1 MEVWVLNRVGP
12 NPATSDGVAGASSD
26 ASDEQS
32 SKRIVGYY
40 PSWAGDYTPRDV
52 PYEKLTHLDFAF
64 LEPNS
69 DGEVE
74 LPGADGASPGLLEQ
88 FREETDEHEET
99 SFMFSISAGWY
110 SGTFSDAALTAER
123 RQRFA
128 RTAVEFV
135 QTYDFDGIDVDWEHP
150 DGTIRE
156 DDPHHLTLLLAE
168 IRRQLDELGEATK
181 RDDDDERDGRQY
193 ELSMTV
199 APEPSIADPLEVA
212 KLGDYVDF
220 INVMNY
226 DVHHEGTDYTT
237 HNAPLYPAPDDPN
250 GDRLVS
256 AHDSMQYWAEQ
267 PIAREKLTFG
277 VPFYGWSFEA
287 VPSENDGLFQPFGE
301 SDSETYWNVR
311 ENVEPKSHYEYHW
324 HAKAEVPW
332 LYSPEDRV
340 LVSYDDER
348 SIANKTEYVVDNDF
362 GGVMCWELS
371 QDPSN
376 TLIET
381 IHGVLAGSE
390 DD

>member
-1 MEVWVLNRVGP
+1 MEVSVLRDPGP
-12 NPATSDGVAGASSD
+12 DSAASVADGVAGASSD
-26 ASDEQS
+26 DDEQS
-32 SKRIVGYY
+32 SKRVVGYY
-40 PSWAGDYTPRDV
+40 PAWAGEYTPEDI
-52 PYEKLTHLDFAF
+52 PYRMLTHLNFAF
-64 LEPNS
+64 LEPTS

-74 LPGADGASPGLLEQ
+74 LPDAHDAAPELLEQ
-88 FREETDEHEET
+88 LRERTAEHEET
-99 SFMFSISAGWY
+99 SFMLSISAGWY

-123 RQRFA
+123 RRRFA
-128 RTAVEFV
+128 RTATEFV

-150 DGTIRE
+150 DGTIRVE
-156 DDPHHLTLLLAE
+156 DPHHLTLLLEE
-168 IRRQLDELGEATK
+168 IRRQLDELGEAK
-181 RDDDDERDGRQY
+181 ERDDDERDGRQY

-212 KLGDYVDF
+212 KIRDYVDF

-226 DVHHEGTDYTT
+226 DVNHEGTDYTT
-237 HNAPLYPAPDDPN
+237 HNAPLYPAPVDPN

-277 VPFYGWSFEA
+277 VPFYGRSFEA
-287 VPSENDGLFQPFGE
+287 VPSENDGLFQLFGE

-324 HAKAEVPW
+324 HAEAEVPW

-348 SIANKTEYVVDNDF
+348 SIANKTEYVVDDGF